1 MMTITRLYRFPASHR
16 LHSPRLSAAEN
27 VRLYG
32 KCNNPFGH
40 GHNYVLEVTAA
51 GNLDAHTGVLL
62 SVSKLDRLVHEKV
75 LQLFAY
81 SNINVDV
88 PQFKHLVPTTEN
100 VALVI
105 ANLLQQN
112 WDAYLGALPAR
123 LHRVHIQE
131 TDRNG
136 FEVLLNASQ
145 HTSIADS
152 RPESVTLHA

>member
-1 MMTITRLYRFPASHR
+1 MKITRLYRFSASHR

-27 VRLYG
+27 VRVYG

-51 GNLDAHTGVLL
+51 GDLDSRTSVLL
-62 SVSKLDRLVHEKV
+62 PVSKLDRLVRETV

-105 ANLLQQN
+105 ADLLQQH
-112 WDAYLGALPAR
+112 WDAYLGEVPAR
-123 LHRVHIQE
+123 LHRIHIQE

-145 HTSIADS
+145 HTSIPDL
-152 RPESVTLHA
+152 RPESVTLNA